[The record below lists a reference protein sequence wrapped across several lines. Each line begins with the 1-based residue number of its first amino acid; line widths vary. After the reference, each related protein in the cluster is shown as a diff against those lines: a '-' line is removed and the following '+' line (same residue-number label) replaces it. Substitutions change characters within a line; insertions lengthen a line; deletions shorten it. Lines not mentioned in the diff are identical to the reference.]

1 MKRIAIASA
10 VGLIICVAPFAR
22 ASQDPAPPV
31 TPETIN
37 GVWGAIS
44 RDWEPRVF
52 RIEIA
57 GDKGWLAVGIAF
69 IDPMIFTLT
78 DTLWQKDGVEL
89 HFRGVGR
96 SSRGAG
102 GPEDPTPYTA
112 VLRLRGYAWREPTLR
127 QEGGLM
133 TGVFILSP
141 DRPHPSRWEL
151 SFQKSTRSEE

>member
-1 MKRIAIASA
+1 MEI
-10 VGLIICVAPFAR
+10 
-22 ASQDPAPPV
+22 
-31 TPETIN
+31 T
-37 GVWGAIS
+37 GA
-44 RDWEPRVF
+44 
-52 RIEIA
+52 
-57 GDKGWLAVGIAF
+57 KGWLAVGIAF

-89 HFRGVGR
+89 HFRGVGE

-102 GPEDPTPYTA
+102 GPDDATPYTA

-127 QEGGLM
+127 QEGGLL

-151 SFQKSTRSEE
+151 SFQKSTAAPYLETISRLSQQAKDAIEQQRNKPE